1 MEERIDLKKQGKLK
15 NNITRFRQDK
25 RLMVTGA
32 LNSLALLGML
42 ACVVFGIFRYQD
54 DLRPENLQRMYSYL
68 KAAGSISDPFTE
80 YRFEAGLD
88 TIYAPFRSGLAVSSG
103 DTYSFIS
110 GLGDSSFSLQ
120 LRYNHPALCTSD
132 KYVLTYDRGGTG
144 VSVTNSYAE
153 YLRTEVGSPILTA
166 SMNREGAFALVT
178 DEEGYRSGVSV
189 YSEKQELLCQWL
201 TTEYYVL
208 FASIS
213 PESDCFAVAGL
224 GQGSEE
230 LSLSTKVFYFR
241 IGDTEPSWEIDL
253 GQRQIYAMTHDKS
266 GGLVIL
272 CDDGADRWMEGKRTA
287 HVPFSLPVRLFSLR
301 ESGEVLVAF
310 DTADRSNRLTDILVL
325 GDGLEQLWTGNFRGV
340 PRALDCAG
348 GTAGLLMNDRLEVIH
363 YDSEVALSHRV
374 EHSGARDL
382 VINAEGEP
390 ILVYSDRA
398 ERITEDNEDHK

>member
-15 NNITRFRQDK
+15 SNITRFRQDK
-25 RLMVTGA
+25 RLAVTGA
-32 LNSLALLGML
+32 LHSLALLGML
-42 ACVVFGIFRYQD
+42 ACVVFGIFRYQE
-54 DLRPENLQRMYSYL
+54 DLRPENLQRMASYL
-68 KAAGSISDPFTE
+68 KAAGSLSDPFTE

-88 TIYAPFRSGLAVSSG
+88 TLYAPFSSGLAVSSG

-132 KYVLTYDRGGTG
+132 NFVLTYDRGGTG
-144 VSVTNSYAE
+144 IAVTNSYAE
-153 YLRTEVGSPILTA
+153 YLRTEVRSPILNA
-166 SMNREGAFALVT
+166 SMNRSGAFTLIT
-178 DEEGYRSGVSV
+178 DEDGYRSGVSV
-189 YSEKQELLCQWL
+189 YDEKQQLLCQWL

-208 FASIS
+208 FASVD
-213 PESDCFAVAGL
+213 PESDWFAVAGL
-224 GQGSEE
+224 GQGQGE
-230 LSLSTKVFYFR
+230 LSLSTKVLYFR
-241 IGDTEPSWEIDL
+241 IGETQPSWEIDL

-272 CDDGADRWMEGKRTA
+272 CDDGADRWFDGERTHHYA
-287 HVPFSLPVRLFSLR
+287 FRLPVRLFSVR
-301 ESGEVLVAF
+301 ESGETLVAF
-310 DTADRSNRLTDILVL
+310 ESTDRSSRTTDILVL
-325 GDGLEQLWTGNFRGV
+325 GDKLEQLWSGSFYGV

-363 YDSEVALSHRV
+363 YDSEVVHTHRV

-382 VINAEGEP
+382 VMSDDGEP

-398 ERITEDNEDHK
+398 VKVTEENEAHK